1 MIQQEIGSVFIYEG
15 TRYVIGE
22 PIVGTKES
30 EYEGLVGTIF
40 EIRDGEDKETENE
53 TPDLYCSFQAPVL
66 PEEIERLEKIFS
78 DLYREPKTIDDI
90 ILDWVIMAPEMV
102 RPIQPR

>member
-22 PIVGTKES
+22 PIVGTKGS
-30 EYEGLVGTIF
+30 EYEGLIGTIF

-53 TPDLYCSFQAPVL
+53 TPD
-66 PEEIERLEKIFS
+66 
-78 DLYREPKTIDDI
+78 
-90 ILDWVIMAPEMV
+90 
-102 RPIQPR
+102 

>member
-30 EYEGLVGTIF
+30 EYEGFVTG
-40 EIRDGEDKETENE
+40 
-53 TPDLYCSFQAPVL
+53 
-66 PEEIERLEKIFS
+66 
-78 DLYREPKTIDDI
+78 KTRKQKMRHRIYI
-90 ILDWVIMAPEMV
+90 AVF
-102 RPIQPR
+102 RRRFYQKR